1 MAVNLEI
8 KGMLARLLSTENI
21 VVEHCKVETA
31 CFNVETRVLTL
42 PILEKATNAIYD
54 IFLSHECAHAIFTD
68 DIDWSKNHKIP
79 QPYVN
84 IVEDVRVEKLIKRK
98 YVGLAKTFYN
108 GYKEL
113 NEKDFFQLANQDV
126 PKMNLADRANLYFK
140 IGNFID
146 IKFTDKELE
155 IIKLISDC
163 ETFEEVLFAAKVLY
177 KHCKEEEKMNELL
190 QDIQPNVQELSEEN
204 KSSTSFKNEHN
215 ESEDEKSDSNSD
227 SEKQKE
233 GTGKDQ
239 INNSSDKNLLNPNE
253 EKEPEVHTVDAL
265 ENGFR
270 SLCDSLGTENVYV
283 EIPKVNLK
291 TIIGNN
297 KEAHDDLDMWFQF
310 ENSKGLNAFKFS
322 DQDLKIFKNSIQREV
337 NYLVK
342 EFECLKAADAYSRSS
357 VSRTGVLDTSR
368 LQSYKF
374 SDDLFKKI
382 SIVPDGKNHGLIF
395 ILDWSGSM
403 QNVIMDTCKQLFALI
418 WFCKKVS
425 IPFDVYIFT
434 SEWRRARY
442 SEELKK
448 YIPADLTPHY
458 EKAVG
463 LLSVDENFSL
473 VNILTSKVSSRELDH
488 QIVNI
493 WRLAYY
499 FNGGSALYT
508 LPRRYSLS
516 GTPLNEALVSLHE
529 VIPDFQNKNKLQKVH
544 CVILTDGEA
553 NGLPYH
559 VNIEKYSY
567 YDDSKQSYIGC
578 RHLNFDTTFLRDRKL
593 GTTYKMFPKKYGYHE
608 FTDTLIRN
616 LRDKFPTTSFIGIR
630 VLFSRDASK
639 FISLYHNGYDNQHKK
654 IINDWKKLKSF
665 TITNSG
671 YQAYFG
677 INSSSL
683 SQDSTFEVKEDATK
697 SQIKNAFEKS
707 LRTKK
712 SNKKILKEFISMIA

>member
-8 KGMLARLLSTENI
+8 KGMLAKLLATEDI
-21 VVEHCKVETA
+21 VVEHRKVETA

-54 IFLSHECAHAIFTD
+54 IFLSHECSHAIFS
-68 DIDWSKNHKIP
+68 DIADLSKNHKIP
-79 QPYVN
+79 HSYIN

-98 YVGLAKTFYN
+98 YAGLAKTFYN

-113 NEKDFFQLANQDV
+113 HEKDFFQLDGQNV
-126 PKMNLADRANLYFK
+126 SKLNLADRANLYFK

-146 IKFTDKELE
+146 IEFTDKELE
-155 IIKLISDC
+155 IIKLISEC
-163 ETFEEVLFAAKVLY
+163 ETFEEVIVAAEVLY
-177 KHCKEEEKMNELL
+177 KYCKEEERMNESP
-190 QDIQPNVQELSEEN
+190 QDVQPNSQELSEGN
-204 KSSTSFKNEHN
+204 QSSTSPQNESN
-215 ESEDEKSDSNSD
+215 ESEGEESD
-227 SEKQKE
+227 SEKPKE
-233 GTGKDQ
+233 EAGEEQNK
-239 INNSSDKNLLNPNE
+239 NASDKNTPSQNE
-253 EKEPEVHTVDAL
+253 EKGPELHTVDAL

-270 SLCDSLGTENVYV
+270 SLCNPYGVENVYV
-283 EIPKVNLK
+283 EVPKVNLK
-291 TIIGNN
+291 TIIGDN
-297 KEAHDDLDMWFQF
+297 KEAHDDLDLWFQK
-310 ENSKGLNAFKFS
+310 ENSKGFDAFKS
-322 DQDLKIFKNSIQREV
+322 ADHDLKSFKNSIQREV

-342 EFECLKAADAYSRSS
+342 EFECLKAADAHSRSS

-395 ILDWSGSM
+395 VLDWSGSM

-434 SEWRRARY
+434 NEWRRAQY
-442 SEELKK
+442 SEELKR
-448 YIPADLTPHY
+448 YVPADLTPHY

-463 LLSVDENFSL
+463 LLAVSEDFSL
-473 VNILTSKVSSRELDH
+473 VNILTSKVSSRELEH
-488 QIVNI
+488 QIANI

-499 FNGGSALYT
+499 YNGGSGSYT
-508 LPRRYSLS
+508 LPRRYYLS
-516 GTPLNEALVSLHE
+516 GTPLNEALVTLHE
-529 VIPDFQNKNKLQKVH
+529 VIPDFQNKYKLQKVH

-553 NGLPYH
+553 NALPYH
-559 VNIEKYSY
+559 VNVERRNY
-567 YDDSKQSYIGC
+567 YDDSKHSFIGLKD
-578 RHLNFDTTFLRDRKL
+578 LNFDTGFLRDRKL
-593 GTTYKMFPKKYGYHE
+593 GTTYKLFPIKMGYHE
-608 FTDTLIRN
+608 FTDTLIHN

-630 VLFSRDASK
+630 ILFSRDASR
-639 FISLYHNGYDNQHKK
+639 FISLYHNGYDNQYKK
-654 IINDWKKLKSF
+654 IQNDWKKLKSF

-683 SQDSTFEVKEDATK
+683 SQDSTFEVKENATK

-707 LRTKK
+707 LGTKK